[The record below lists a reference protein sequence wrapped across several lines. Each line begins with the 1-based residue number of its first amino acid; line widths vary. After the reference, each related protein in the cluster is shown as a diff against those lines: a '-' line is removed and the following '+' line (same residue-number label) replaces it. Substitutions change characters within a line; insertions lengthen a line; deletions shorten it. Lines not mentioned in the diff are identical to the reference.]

1 MDLQPIKAGAKAY
14 LAKAVVPSL
23 VEGMTKLSIARPT
36 DPHLWLAQFLL
47 DKSGSKATHVLIEAS
62 KIEELRAAL
71 ESSGDANSDLTA
83 ELRRTQRKLKHAEED
98 ARRAEEDAANATRRQ
113 LLVPSTPAGSSIDAV
128 RALGSPGGGMGGGMF
143 GTMGGSSSH
152 NLAQGY
158 SDSPLPWL
166 LVAPDGR
173 AFPERLAMLR
183 VEAASARTWGH
194 PTMDSHA
201 LNGCLQRFP
210 TRALNAMLGQEL
222 AQAQHAQQGGASGMG
237 MGMGMGLDMSGGMGM
252 GMGTGMGMGGNN
264 MLVAWG
270 DREASIFAHDIRVTE
285 RLLER
290 KTLLIAGELGE
301 TLRHGSLAAYG
312 GSGGGSGSG
321 GRHVRVAQLVDELA
335 CIPVALAELERQ
347 TRLSAGGADPAFTA
361 GADGLN
367 SIQGAQ
373 FTAASGGNGSAAP
386 SGWKGARMRFTRVF
400 AAAGGHKT
408 PQPPRGYGDCEN
420 RLHWLQERCVK
431 ETTKGERE
439 EER

>member
-36 DPHLWLAQFLL
+36 DPHVWLAQFLL
-47 DKSGSKATHVLIEAS
+47 DKSGSKATHILIEAS

-71 ESSGDANSDLTA
+71 ESSSDANSDLTA

-98 ARRAEEDAANATRRQ
+98 ARRAEEDAANASRRQ

-183 VEAASARTWGH
+183 VEAVSARAWGH

-210 TRALNAMLGQEL
+210 TRALNAMLSQEL

-237 MGMGMGLDMSGGMGM
+237 MGME
-252 GMGTGMGMGGNN
+252 MGTGMGVGMGGNN

-301 TLRHGSLAAYG
+301 TLRHGSLAAYS
-312 GSGGGSGSG
+312 GSGGGGGGSVSGSG
-321 GRHVRVAQLVDELA
+321 GRHARVAQLVDELA

-373 FTAASGGNGSAAP
+373 FTAAIGGDGSAAP

-400 AAAGGHKT
+400 AAVGGHKT
-408 PQPPRGYGDCEN
+408 PQPPRGYGGCEN

-431 ETTKGERE
+431 ETAEGARRRE
-439 EER
+439 IGGAY